1 MYTEKKHYQHAH
13 CKKLSLTLIA
23 RGSNRNV
30 KFVFNH
36 LKMKKIKLLLAL
48 FLFSTHLIFAQHS
61 KKGFEYSGIKNRV
74 TLIGKSKMFSE
85 GVKSVNFTIYWN
97 KKKNTI
103 QVNAG
108 EKDTWYTIL
117 LSKVYTIQGVET
129 HIGYL
134 EGTTPIT
141 DALSP
146 DKNRFEVKFQ
156 MDRIS
161 IKKGEALIEEFLV
174 DGATIWNDQTISIK

>member
-1 MYTEKKHYQHAH
+1 
-13 CKKLSLTLIA
+13 
-23 RGSNRNV
+23 
-30 KFVFNH
+30 
-36 LKMKKIKLLLAL
+36 MKKITLLLAL
-48 FLFSTHLIFAQHS
+48 FLFSSHLIIAQHS
-61 KKGFEYSGIKNRV
+61 KKGFEYSGIKTRV
-74 TLIGKSKMFSE
+74 SLIGKSKMFSE

-117 LSKVYTIQGVET
+117 LTKVDTIQGVET

-134 EGTTPIT
+134 EGTTPNVDTSI
-141 DALSP
+141 P
-146 DKNRFEVKFQ
+146 DKNRFEIRFQ

-161 IKKGEALIEEFLV
+161 IKKGEARIEDFLI
-174 DGATIWNDQTISIK
+174 DGATVWNDQTISSK